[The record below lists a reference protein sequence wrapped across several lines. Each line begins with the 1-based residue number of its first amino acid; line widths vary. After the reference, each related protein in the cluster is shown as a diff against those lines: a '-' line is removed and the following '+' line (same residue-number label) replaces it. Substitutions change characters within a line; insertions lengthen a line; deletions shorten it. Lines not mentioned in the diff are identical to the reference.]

1 MADVVVWTT
10 LFVIL
15 SPECVFSSRMLYICP
30 FTCLCVHCYYVY
42 IHCIESCIHYY
53 FLSIHLGINHDF
65 PKVAQ
70 WFRELSRH
78 PAFSSAVWTASDDQ
92 GYESFYNFIIN
103 SKEKKEVVN

>member
-1 MADVVVWTT
+1 MCLLLSYVIYLSIY
-10 LFVIL
+10 LF
-15 SPECVFSSRMLYICP
+15 MCP
-30 FTCLCVHCYYVY
+30 LLYVY

-78 PAFSSAVWTASDDQ
+78 PAFSNAVWTASDDQ

-103 SKEKKEVVN
+103 NKGKKEVVN